1 MPSDL
6 PLFNSI
12 LHLHLRP
19 WKTTGSEQ
27 KFRQLLHSLPKENY
41 HQQPLYEVSFP
52 KPLSEKTK
60 YYQAVLNNEAI
71 TYLNSLHYLITASSN
86 NNEKK
91 FHIHTALSKRLKDK
105 LEDTE
110 RVIAARQLFFSTLDE
125 NRHDKQQRDNAWII
139 QYLKYQLIRLF
150 LEIQNS
156 YPEFLNDD
164 PLTEEDIHS
173 KYFTETVQ
181 SLIKT
186 APELGLPKSTIQKPS
201 SIERNEF
208 NPIKGDFRS
217 EKKGI
222 LSYKEIIKR
231 PDVFALF
238 EIALFEVE
246 LIDNEYNFT
255 NKHTE
260 KQKLAAIYCWLIL
273 KRYFI
278 KRNFEKRKDIKYVDV
293 RKFLDYR
300 YNANVDA
307 QFRAWWKSRM
317 N

>member
-6 PLFNSI
+6 PIFNSI

-19 WKTTGSEQ
+19 WKVTYTEQ
-27 KFRQLLHSLPKENY
+27 KFQQLLHSLPKENY
-41 HQQPLYEVSFP
+41 HHQPLYEVSFP

-60 YYQAVLNNEAI
+60 YYHAVINNEAT
-71 TYLNSLHYLITASSN
+71 TYLNTLHQVITNSSN

-91 FHIHTALSKRLKDK
+91 FHIHTALSKRLKAK

-110 RVIAARQLFFSTLDE
+110 RVISSSQLFFSVLE
-125 NRHDKQQRDNAWII
+125 GHDKQQRDNAWII
-139 QYLKYQLIRLF
+139 QYLKYQLIRLY
-150 LEIQNS
+150 LEIQNL

-201 SIERNEF
+201 SIERNQF

-231 PDVFALF
+231 TDVFALF

-260 KQKLAAIYCWLIL
+260 KQKLAAIYCWLIF
-273 KRYFI
+273 KTIFYKKEF
-278 KRNFEKRKDIKYVDV
+278 
-293 RKFLDYR
+293 
-300 YNANVDA
+300 
-307 QFRAWWKSRM
+307 
-317 N
+317 